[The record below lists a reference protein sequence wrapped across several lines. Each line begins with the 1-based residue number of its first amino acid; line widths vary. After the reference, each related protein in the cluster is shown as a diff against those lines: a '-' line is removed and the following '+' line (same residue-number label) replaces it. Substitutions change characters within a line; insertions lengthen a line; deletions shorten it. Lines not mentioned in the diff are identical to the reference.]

1 MGLTPHRLPTTLG
14 PVSPRD
20 SRQSVAGLVQLN
32 GGNEMSVD
40 FGRLT
45 QEETRALFV
54 ECAVYLPNLSLLD
67 AISEITTRDDKD
79 ELMVRWEEDAATK

>member
-1 MGLTPHRLPTTLG
+1 
-14 PVSPRD
+14 
-20 SRQSVAGLVQLN
+20 
-32 GGNEMSVD
+32 MSVD